1 MGKPAI
7 TIQGT
12 HLCPQSDG
20 NKPHGVS
27 QITPD
32 KPSVFI
38 GKIPV
43 AKADDKMQCTSS
55 TKPNSIKTGSKTVF
69 INGKGVARSGDST
82 DHNGTLTGGSTTVF
96 IG

>member
-7 TIQGT
+7 TIQGA

-27 QITPD
+27 QILPN

-38 GKIPV
+38 GKIPI
-43 AKADDKMQCTSS
+43 AKEGDKMQCASS
-55 TKPNSIKTGSKTVF
+55 PKPNSIKKGSTSVF
-69 INGKGVARSGDST
+69 INGKGIARSGDPT
-82 DHNGTLTGGSTTVF
+82 DHNGMLTGGSTTVL